1 MDERTLF
8 DQFHGALEMEPRPGA
23 YDRMRFA
30 MTNQPVV
37 LKRRPALQLRWS
49 KMGLRITAAFAAGL
63 IVIAVVAA
71 FLASHHGQVGSVP
84 ASQDPNVKAYQAMI
98 RLDYNTM
105 VSSTSNHCNT
115 IQDTGC
121 QAALNVIL
129 PTLQRWVAD
138 LKSFRTPSRFAI
150 VDGQLRRHLSEVIA
164 EMAAAEAFQNA
175 NDPNGFYAA
184 MDALVYERAWI
195 DPTTFAL
202 EGSYPRVAGTYHD
215 AIGLARQS
223 LNACVKGTPGPGD
236 LACGALV
243 SGQAC
248 RSDAAPNCETA
259 VQSAATQLQTF
270 LIALMQNPAP
280 SAVAT
285 RDAKLQGDLIAAD
298 TNLLAITDALL
309 KSDGAKAEAGR
320 SAYGGAI
327 TSAAADVS
335 AIGNP

>member
-8 DQFHGALEMEPRPGA
+8 DQFHEALEMEPRPGA
-23 YDRMRFA
+23 YDRMRLA

-84 ASQDPNVKAYQAMI
+84 AGQDPSVKAYQAMI
-98 RLDYNTM
+98 KSDYNTM
-105 VSSTSNHCNT
+105 ASSTSSNCNT

-121 QAALNVIL
+121 QAALNAAV
-129 PTLQRWVAD
+129 PKLQRWVAD
-138 LKSFRTPSRFAI
+138 LESFRTPSRFAV
-150 VDGQLRRHLSEVIA
+150 VDGLLRRHLREVIA

-175 NDPNGFYAA
+175 NDQNGFYSATN
-184 MDALVYERAWI
+184 ALVYERAWI

-236 LACGALV
+236 LACEALV
-243 SGQAC
+243 SGPAC
-248 RSDAAPNCETA
+248 RSDAAPNCESA
-259 VQSAATQLQTF
+259 VQGAATQLQTF

-285 RDAKLQGDLIAAD
+285 RDAKLQSDLIAAD
-298 TNLLAITDALL
+298 TDLLAITDALL

-320 SAYGGAI
+320 SSYMGAI
-327 TSAAADVS
+327 VFAAADAS
-335 AIGNP
+335 TIGNP